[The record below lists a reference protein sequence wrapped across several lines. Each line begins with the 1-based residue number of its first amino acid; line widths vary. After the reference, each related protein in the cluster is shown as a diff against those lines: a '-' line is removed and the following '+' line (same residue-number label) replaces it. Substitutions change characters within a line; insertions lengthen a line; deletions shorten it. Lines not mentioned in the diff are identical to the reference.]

1 MRTNEEIVKII
12 KNNLD
17 KQQMSI
23 SELARRVNMAKSA
36 VSRYLNL
43 TREFPL
49 NRAEDFA
56 KALHISTEYLLGF
69 EKNEQSQE
77 TKQDN
82 LAAHLDGDFTEEEL
96 AKIREYAEMLR
107 KAHRNM

>member
-1 MRTNEEIVKII
+1 MRTNDEIITVI
-12 KNNLD
+12 KTTLKEQN
-17 KQQMSI
+17 MSL
-23 SELARRVNMAKSA
+23 SELARRVGMAKSA

-69 EKNEQSQE
+69 EENEQVHPE
-77 TKQDN
+77 QDTI
-82 LAAHLDGDFTEEEL
+82 AAHFDKEDLTEDEKQEVEDFINYL
-96 AKIREYAEMLR
+96 KSKR
-107 KAHRNM
+107 K

>member
-1 MRTNEEIVKII
+1 MRTNDEIVNII
-12 KNNLD
+12 KSNLER
-17 KQQMSI
+17 QQMSI

-56 KALHISTEYLLGF
+56 NALHISTEYLLGF
-69 EKNEQSQE
+69 EKSEQSQE
-77 TKQDN
+77 SHQSTE
-82 LAAHLDGDFTEEEL
+82 AAHAIKDEFTPEEWDE
-96 AKIREYAEMLR
+96 IENFMQWVRDR
-107 KAHRNM
+107 KK

>member
-1 MRTNEEIVKII
+1 MRTNDEIITVI
-12 KNNLD
+12 KTTLKEQN
-17 KQQMSI
+17 MSL
-23 SELARRVNMAKSA
+23 SELARRVGMAKSA

-69 EKNEQSQE
+69 EENEQE
-77 TKQDN
+77 KPEQDTI
-82 LAAHLDGDFTEEEL
+82 AAHFDKEDLTEDEKQEVEDFINYL
-96 AKIREYAEMLR
+96 KSKR
-107 KAHRNM
+107 K

>member
-1 MRTNEEIVKII
+1 MRENKEIVAII
-12 KNNLD
+12 KSLMNDRNL
-17 KQQMSI
+17 SL
-23 SELARRVNMAKSA
+23 SELARRTGMAKST
-36 VSRYLNL
+36 VSRYLNES
-43 TREFPL
+43 REFPL
-49 NRAEDFA
+49 NKADDFA

-77 TKQDN
+77 TNQDN

-96 AKIREYAEMLR
+96 AKIREYAEMVR

>member
-1 MRTNEEIVKII
+1 MRENKEIVAII
-12 KNNLD
+12 KSLMNDRKL
-17 KQQMSI
+17 SL
-23 SELARRVNMAKSA
+23 SELARRTGMAKSTI
-36 VSRYLNL
+36 SRYLNES
-43 TREFPL
+43 REFPL
-49 NRAEDFA
+49 NKADDFA

-77 TKQDN
+77 TNQDN

-96 AKIREYAEMLR
+96 AKIREYAEMVR